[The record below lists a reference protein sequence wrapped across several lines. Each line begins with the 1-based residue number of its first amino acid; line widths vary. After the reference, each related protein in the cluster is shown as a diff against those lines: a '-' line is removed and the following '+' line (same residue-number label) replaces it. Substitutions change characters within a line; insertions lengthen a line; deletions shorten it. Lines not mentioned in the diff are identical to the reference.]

1 MSLKL
6 SDEVAL
12 LAVALE
18 RSQGDDEALLL
29 VRLEFQ
35 ALWVKFKRDT
45 QAIYESYTREAREE
59 MAAQIA
65 ADLIA
70 SQERVMNA

>member
-6 SDEVAL
+6 SDELAL

-18 RSQGDDEALLL
+18 RSQGDDESLLL

-45 QAIYESYTREAREE
+45 QEIHDRYTREARDE

-65 ADLIA
+65 ADLVA
-70 SQERVMNA
+70 CQERAVSL